1 MPYRIVIELSE
12 EEVKTDDIRRIANY
26 LAEVLE
32 TMGYTYSVDCL
43 KDEMKVMM
51 GLEDPQK
58 TRSG

>member
-12 EEVKTDDIRRIANY
+12 AEVKTDDIRIIANY

-32 TMGYTYSVDCL
+32 TMGYTYSVDCF

-58 TRSG
+58 TSSR